1 MIIID
6 VGVES
11 NNRWF
16 LFVSTFPITNDKK
29 GEGEARNE
37 ESRDHK
43 HLLFSWPHNSI
54 SLKRMLKLLYNFEM
68 SIMICI
74 VLYFMI

>member
-1 MIIID
+1 M
-6 VGVES
+6 VFV
-11 NNRWF
+11 
-16 LFVSTFPITNDKK
+16 VSTFPITNDKK

-37 ESRDHK
+37 ESRGHK

-54 SLKRMLKLLYNFEM
+54 SLKRMLFYNLEM

-74 VLYFMI
+74 VLYFIN

>member
-1 MIIID
+1 MIID
-6 VGVES
+6 VGGKS

-16 LFVSTFPITNDKK
+16 LFVPTFPITNNKK
-29 GEGEARNE
+29 VEGEARNE
-37 ESRDHK
+37 ASRDHK

-54 SLKRMLKLLYNFEM
+54 SLKCMLKLLYNFET

>member
-1 MIIID
+1 M
-6 VGVES
+6 VFV
-11 NNRWF
+11 
-16 LFVSTFPITNDKK
+16 VSTFPITNDKK

-37 ESRDHK
+37 ESRGHK

-54 SLKRMLKLLYNFEM
+54 SLKRMLKLLYNLEM

-74 VLYFMI
+74 VLYFIN